1 MTRAAAPHL
10 RRQDRARVANV
21 SGVPGLVPSGSIALA
36 VSKAGLVHLTRCLA
50 VALAPSVTVNC
61 VAPGLMEGTRMFAR
75 VPPARVAAVR
85 EHAALKRTTALEDVA
100 RQVVVFCE
108 SDSITGQ
115 TQVIDSD
122 GFFH

>member
-1 MTRAAAPHL
+1 MAP
-10 RRQDRARVANV
+10 
-21 SGVPGLVPSGSIALA
+21 GVRSTPQ
-36 VSKAGLVHLTRCLA
+36 
-50 VALAPSVTVNC
+50 APITVKC

-85 EHAALKRTTALEDVA
+85 EHAALKRTTALEDGA

-115 TQVIDSD
+115 TQVIDSG